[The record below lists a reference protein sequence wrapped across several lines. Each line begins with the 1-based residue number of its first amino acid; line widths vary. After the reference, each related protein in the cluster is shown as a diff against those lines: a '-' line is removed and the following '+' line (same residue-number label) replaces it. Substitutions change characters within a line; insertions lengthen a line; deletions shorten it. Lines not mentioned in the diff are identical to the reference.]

1 MSSVAIGSHWT
12 APWGLFEN
20 ATLLADSPGIWEVPD
35 FMSDKEVA
43 GVLSKLPPDDVRCP
57 PGLPSSFDETCWG
70 RCKGGAHSEQVGKW
84 CSTLVRSQD
93 TTGILDRIHQ
103 VWEGQGPQ
111 GMRRASV
118 DVMRYTVGAEPT
130 LVHRDTLKGEQAAAS
145 FAVYLTGTE
154 NNAGLVFPNA
164 KNLSILPRRGA
175 AVAWLNVHADGVV
188 NHQALHGVDAA
199 PKNAT
204 GDRIA
209 LFASSRFRPEVFI
222 APHANAGRRLSADC
236 KSEVTYAENISSAG
250 CKSVPC
256 ETCDCEFALVKSD
269 APILGAEYLTP
280 VCNTVPAY
288 TFMDARCNTVPALEL
303 NPILGAGYVTP
314 SFARNKCTFFEAEHL
329 SAIEAIHSSNIEFDG
344 SNIAEHFARLEA
356 AGKDLMRLEAL
367 EDDCST
373 AAGPS
378 ASATG
383 DLHLHHAGGGR
394 TDVKGIH
401 AAVCNLHQASS
412 ASLNARFEYSSFLLS
427 PEDPRSAE
435 VLQVNGSFLTDAYAT
450 FETPLANGT
459 SAALVRV
466 EFGAQHPHKARM
478 IVADAPTGAEIVDIW
493 IGDRDGALVTG
504 NVRVEVK
511 KSPAPI
517 TLVMSNDAWQYT
529 VTPSTHRNVADGA
542 RKTHIDVGVTALA
555 DPLASPVAPH
565 GLLGQGFDLVH
576 VDGKVDDYVPDAK
589 GVFVTSA
596 QGEGAIEGTLSDYVV
611 DPEDPFSTQFKFGR
625 FHSVKA
631 PPRNISAL
639 GASEHPLLVSA
650 RR

>member
-236 KSEVTYAENISSAG
+236 KREVTNAENISSAG
-250 CKSVPC
+250 CKSDASIVANQIVPC
-256 ETCDCEFALVKSD
+256 ETCDCAS
-269 APILGAEYLTP
+269 ALTP
-280 VCNTVPAY
+280 VCNSAPV
-288 TFMDARCNTVPALEL
+288 FDCNTVPLFEVAYERRCDTNTQMVARDDCKFYKEAEPSLNTQYTPGRALGTRTK
-303 NPILGAGYVTP
+303 IA
-314 SFARNKCTFFEAEHL
+314 EAEHL
-329 SAIEAIHSSNIEFDG
+329 GTLEKIENVK
-344 SNIAEHFARLEA
+344 L
-356 AGKDLMRLEAL
+356 L
-367 EDDCST
+367 EDDCSP